1 MKKYKVTLTLDE
13 RKSLQDLIAAGKAAA
28 LKLAHARILLKADA
42 APGARLERPPDRQGP
57 CSHRWMAP
65 PAVRRAR
72 IEGGRLGRYN
82 PKSLAGG

>member
-1 MKKYKVTLTLDE
+1 MKTSIGILTAEE
-13 RKSLQDLIAAGKAAA
+13 RQDLEADQ
-28 LKLAHARILLKADA
+28 LRILLEADA
-42 APGARLERPPDRQGP
+42 TPGARLERPPDRQGP

-82 PKSLAGG
+82 PKSLTGG